1 MFDLADLDAGWP
13 VAVTDVCDLAISVRW
28 FTGSDDPT
36 LRREWLLKCRGQS
49 SQRLTLLVV
58 AFGGSINVDA
68 CVDVAASVRRD
79 GSEIDMLL
87 VIPVV
92 DECLSPGRVRA
103 TAYMRAN

>member
-13 VAVTDVCDLAISVRW
+13 VAVTDVCDLAISVRC

-36 LRREWLLKCRGQS
+36 LRPEWLLKCQCQS
-49 SQRLTLLVV
+49 NQPLVLLVV

-68 CVDVAASVRRD
+68 CVNVAASVRRD
-79 GSEIDMLL
+79 GGEIDMLL

-92 DECLSPGRVRA
+92 DECLSPRTVRA